1 MEYKTPPKTS
11 TKRDFPNVKTIGIV
25 GGGVMGGGAHS
36 QQPRP
41 LLPPSHSAWP
51 PSPSA
56 GSIFAAASVSV
67 SVSVAAPSPPA

>member
-36 QQPRP
+36 QRQGCPP
-41 LLPPSHSAWP
+41 LPPNPAD
-51 PSPSA
+51 A
-56 GSIFAAASVSV
+56 RAQASRR
-67 SVSVAAPSPPA
+67 

>member
-36 QQPRP
+36 QRQGCPP
-41 LLPPSHSAWP
+41 LPPRS
-51 PSPSA
+51 
-56 GSIFAAASVSV
+56 AASAS
-67 SVSVAAPSPPA
+67 AARRSNLADAR